1 MVKAPGKE
9 AAVSEYA
16 LREAGDADLQ
26 AILDIYNDAVL
37 HSTAT
42 FDMEPRTWD
51 EQQRWVQEHRPPYAV
66 FVATVGDTVTGWG
79 SLSRFRPRPGYRFT
93 AEDSI
98 YVHEDFRGRGIGAGL
113 LVLLIEAARRGR
125 FHSVMALIDGDNAV
139 SVRLHERFGFRQVGI
154 FREVGFKFGRWL
166 DVVHMQRMVE

>member
-1 MVKAPGKE
+1 
-9 AAVSEYA
+9 VSDYT
-16 LREAGDADLQ
+16 LRGATEADL
-26 AILDIYNDAVL
+26 AVILDIYNNAVL

-42 FDMEPRTWD
+42 FDLEPRTW
-51 EQQRWVQEHRPPYAV
+51 EGQQRWFEEHRPPYAL
-66 FVATVGDTVTGWG
+66 FVATVGDTVAGWG

-98 YVHEDFRGRGIGAGL
+98 YVQQGFRERGIGASL
-113 LVLLIEAARRGR
+113 LERLIEAASRGR

-139 SVRLHERFGFRQVGI
+139 SVRLHERFGFRHVGT

-166 DVVHMQRMVE
+166 DVVHMQRMLE

>member
-1 MVKAPGKE
+1 MG
-9 AAVSEYA
+9 EYTF
-16 LREAGDADLQ
+16 REAGEADLR

-42 FDMEPRTWD
+42 FDVEPRTW
-51 EQQRWVQEHRPPYAV
+51 EGQRRWFQEHRPPYAL
-66 FVATVGDTVTGWG
+66 FVATIGETVAGWG

-98 YVHEDFRGRGIGAGL
+98 YVHPDFRGLGIGTALLGL
-113 LVLLIEAARRGR
+113 LVDAARRGR
-125 FHSVMALIDGDNAV
+125 FHTVMALIDGDNAV
-139 SVRLHERFGFRQVGI
+139 SIRLHERVGFRQVGT

-166 DVVHMQRMVE
+166 DVVHMQWMVE

>member
-1 MVKAPGKE
+1 VGE
-9 AAVSEYA
+9 FTVC
-16 LREAGDADLQ
+16 EAGGADQQ

-42 FDMEPRTWD
+42 FDVEPRTW
-51 EQQRWVQEHRPPYAV
+51 EGQQRWFLEHRPPYAV
-66 FVATVGDTVTGWG
+66 FVATVGDAVAGWG

-98 YVHEDFRGRGIGAGL
+98 YVRQDFRQRGIGGAL
-113 LVLLIEAARRGR
+113 LELLMEAARRGR
-125 FHSVMALIDGDNAV
+125 FHTVMALIDGDNAV
-139 SVRLHERFGFRQVGI
+139 SVRLHERFGFQHVGT

>member
-1 MVKAPGKE
+1 M
-9 AAVSEYA
+9 SEYA

-37 HSTAT
+37 RSTAT

-66 FVATVGDTVTGWG
+66 FVATVGDTVVGWG

-113 LVLLIEAARRGR
+113 LALLVEAARRGG

-139 SVRLHERFGFRQVGI
+139 SVRLHERFGFRHVGT
-154 FREVGFKFGRWL
+154 FQQVGFKFGRWL

>member
-1 MVKAPGKE
+1 M
-9 AAVSEYA
+9 SEYA
-16 LREAGDADLQ
+16 LREATDADLR

-42 FDMEPRTWD
+42 FDLETRTW
-51 EQQRWVQEHRPPYAV
+51 EGQQLWFEEHRPPYAV
-66 FVATVGDTVTGWG
+66 FVATIGDTLAGWG
-79 SLSRFRPRPGYRFT
+79 SLTRFRPRPGYRFT

-98 YVHEDFRGRGIGAGL
+98 YVGQEFRGRGIGAALLEL
-113 LVLLIEAARRGR
+113 LVDAARRGR
-125 FHSVMALIDGDNAV
+125 FHSIMALIDGDNAV
-139 SVRLHERFGFRQVGI
+139 SIRLHELFGFRHVGT

>member
-1 MVKAPGKE
+1 MVEVAVKE
-9 AAVSEYA
+9 AAVSDYA
-16 LREAGDADLQ
+16 LREATDADLR

-42 FDMEPRTWD
+42 FDMEPRTW
-51 EQQRWVQEHRPPYAV
+51 EGQQRWFQEHRPPYAV
-66 FVATVGDTVTGWG
+66 FVATMGDTIAGWG
-79 SLSRFRPRPGYRFT
+79 SLSRFRPRPGYRYT

-98 YVHEDFRGRGIGAGL
+98 YVHEDFRVRGIGAAL
-113 LVLLIEAARRGR
+113 LDLLIDAAHRGR
-125 FHSVMALIDGDNAV
+125 FHSVMALIDGGNAV
-139 SVRLHERFGFRQVGI
+139 SITLHERFGFRHVGT